1 MRHEL
6 NLATS
11 DQNLKPEDNSLAYY
25 LSLEYSV
32 AVYPEEDGFSVMI
45 PDLPG
50 CMSQG
55 KTLDE
60 AMTNINKAKHLWL
73 SVVYIKDETL
83 IPLPSNQSN

>member
-1 MRHEL
+1 MRHKL

-11 DQNLKPEDNSLAYY
+11 DQNLKFEDNPLDYY
-25 LSLEYSV
+25 LSLEYLV
-32 AVYPEEDGFSVMI
+32 AVYPEDDGFSVMI

-60 AMTNINKAKHLWL
+60 AMDNIDKAKRLWL
-73 SVVYIKDETL
+73 SVVYVKDETL
-83 IPLPSNQSN
+83 IPLPSNQNK

>member
-1 MRHEL
+1 MRHKL

-11 DQNLKPEDNSLAYY
+11 DQNLKFEDNPLDYY
-25 LSLEYSV
+25 LSLEYLV
-32 AVYPEEDGFSVMI
+32 AVYPEDDGFSVMI

-60 AMTNINKAKHLWL
+60 AMDNIDKAKRLWL
-73 SVVYIKDETL
+73 SVVYVKDKTL
-83 IPLPSNQSN
+83 IPLPSNQNK